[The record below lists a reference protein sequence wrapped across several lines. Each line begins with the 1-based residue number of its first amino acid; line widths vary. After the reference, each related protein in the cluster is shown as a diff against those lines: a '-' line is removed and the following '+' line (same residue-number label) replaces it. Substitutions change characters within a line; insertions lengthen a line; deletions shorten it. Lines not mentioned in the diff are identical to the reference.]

1 MTKKNPLRTSCN
13 LLSLD
18 GWGKAQASAV
28 CTDLGAQLEGLWESP
43 PVYHIFPLWLLLII
57 PVCPTHSPNPFL
69 FHSFPTICT
78 LLRDHSNTQLKET
91 PRDTH
96 DSREPSSIFLKY
108 MTLDIRFCFSSP
120 FAIPSLKCIPICAF
134 SSAHQACKLL
144 FQAKK
149 SLKEVTPQRTG
160 CAVPKRVTLRRISTG
175 DEIFPYSFPPFLALK
190 LICGLGEVGNACIG
204 KRKDQG
210 FLFPTFAYLSQNSS
224 AYFEGLTEWFL
235 LWKLPAIFSI
245 WDSLLHTHRGT
256 QLWMTFFLP

>member
-1 MTKKNPLRTSCN
+1 MKKKNPLRTSCN

-43 PVYHIFPLWLLLII
+43 AVYHIFPLWLLLII

-69 FHSFPTICT
+69 FHSFPTTCP

-96 DSREPSSIFLKY
+96 DSREPSRIFLKY
-108 MTLDIRFCFSSP
+108 MTLDIRFCFSSL
-120 FAIPSLKCIPICAF
+120 FAIPSLKRIPICAF

-160 CAVPKRVTLRRISTG
+160 SAQYLRGSHYVEYPRETKCSHTVSRL
-175 DEIFPYSFPPFLALK
+175 FWHWS
-190 LICGLGEVGNACIG
+190 CSVG
-204 KRKDQG
+204 
-210 FLFPTFAYLSQNSS
+210 
-224 AYFEGLTEWFL
+224 
-235 LWKLPAIFSI
+235 
-245 WDSLLHTHRGT
+245 
-256 QLWMTFFLP
+256 